1 MIAILQNIAK
11 ALVAFA
17 VPWLL
22 PLAHQIGLTEITSS
36 GLSTA
41 LTSVLG
47 LVLVYF
53 IPNKPKAVEA

>member
-1 MIAILQNIAK
+1 MIAILQNVAK

-22 PLAHQIGLTEITSS
+22 PLAHQIGLTEITST
-36 GLSTA
+36 GLSTG

-47 LVLVYF
+47 LVLVYLM
-53 IPNKPKAVEA
+53 PNKSAE

>member
-1 MIAILQNIAK
+1 MIAILQNVAK

-17 VPWLL
+17 VPWIL
-22 PLAHQIGLTEITSS
+22 PFAHQVGLTEITQT

-47 LVLVYF
+47 LVLVYL
-53 IPNKPKAVEA
+53 IPNKTAE

>member
-1 MIAILQNIAK
+1 MIAILQNVAK

-41 LTSVLG
+41 LTSVMA
-47 LVLVYF
+47 LVFVYAM
-53 IPNKPKAVEA
+53 PNKAKAVTE